1 MNAVAFITDF
11 ISKDNTS
18 SLDVFY
24 ASVVIT
30 ACFSNIL
37 LHSLVWHN
45 VRAATTAVYYWD
57 CGVTPDLRNTYRFP
71 CSHACLHLRTSLRDP
86 HSADRARNSVFCWSG
101 DCTSRRETSPR
112 HSIETLEHLF
122 FCLQPLGVGGSTVM
136 VPIPLKLEMV
146 LKGTL
151 GHSSWKKHGLVE
163 VVAMS
168 RQFDYMIIMVFSNRS
183 DSMKNETV

>member
-57 CGVTPDLRNTYRFP
+57 CGVTPNLRNTYRFP

-101 DCTSRRETSPR
+101 DCTSPCLKRDIPKTQHRDIGASFLLPAAIGCWRQHGDGTHPTQAGNGVKR
-112 HSIETLEHLF
+112 HTWPQLLKKTWLS
-122 FCLQPLGVGGSTVM
+122 GSGGNESTVW
-136 VPIPLKLEMV
+136 L
-146 LKGTL
+146 
-151 GHSSWKKHGLVE
+151 HDRNGLF
-163 VVAMS
+163 
-168 RQFDYMIIMVFSNRS
+168 QP
-183 DSMKNETV
+183 